1 MRIMGILN
9 VTPDSFS
16 DGGKY
21 GTVEQAVNCALEMV
35 NDGAEVID
43 VGGESTRPGYQE
55 ISVEEEIDRVVP
67 VIRGIREKSDVT
79 ISIDTYKYEVAKAAI
94 KAGADILNSI
104 WGFVKDERLAGL
116 VAETGVQVVLMHNRE
131 EPFDSIETD
140 DTSEHGEVNGGKGT
154 SERKE
159 ADGAEKRGVAGGSDG
174 TAQEAAFMQ
183 AVVNELSQSLA
194 IAEKYGI
201 DKDKIWLD
209 PGVGFGKT
217 YEQNLTVIKHVDRL
231 VDMGYPV
238 LMAASRKSVIGLALD
253 LPVDQ
258 REEGTIAISVYAA
271 MKGCQMVRV
280 HDVWKNVRALKM
292 LDAISK

>member
-21 GTVEQAVNCALEMV
+21 TGVEQAVMRALEMEKE
-35 NDGAEVID
+35 GADVID
-43 VGGESTRPGYQE
+43 VGGESTRPGYQV
-55 ISVEEEIDRVVP
+55 ISVQEEIERVVP

-94 KAGADILNSI
+94 EAGADMLNSI
-104 WGFVKDERLAGL
+104 WGFVKDERLAEL

-131 EPFDSIETD
+131 EPVDIDVSLSANDESKYLSLVKD
-140 DTSEHGEVNGGKGT
+140 
-154 SERKE
+154 
-159 ADGAEKRGVAGGSDG
+159 
-174 TAQEAAFMQ
+174 
-183 AVVNELSQSLA
+183 ELRESLK

-201 DKDKIWLD
+201 EKDGIRID

-217 YEQNLTVIKHVDRL
+217 YEQNLAVIKHVDQL
-231 VDMGYPV
+231 VEMGYPV

-271 MKGCQMVRV
+271 MKGCEMVRV
-280 HDVWKNVRALKM
+280 HDVEKNTRALRM
-292 LDAISK
+292 VSAIENL